1 MKQVL
6 LKSGRVVVEE
16 VPAPSCQD
24 NTILIANHYSLISS
38 GTEGSLIQSE
48 AANLLDKI
56 RTQPEL
62 LKKGFQSLK
71 EKGIASTLEEVKKEQ
86 SKVISLGYSCAGEV
100 LEVGSQVSGFSP
112 GDRVAC
118 AGTGWANHS
127 EIINVPEK
135 LCLKLPP
142 GLALEAAAFT
152 TIGSIALQGLRRT
165 RVSLGENIVVLGLGL
180 IGLITVQ
187 LVKAA
192 GGRVLAID
200 LDPKRCD
207 LAKELGAD
215 QALTLDSVGAGLV
228 PAKAGIV
235 PALKIGAEFSS
246 GMGADAVIICAATPG
261 NQPVELALQLVRKK
275 GRIVVVGTVGMNI
288 PRSPFYEKELD
299 FLISCSYGPGRYD
312 PAYELQGQDYP
323 LPYVR
328 WTEKRNMQE
337 FALLL
342 AEGRVQVKPLI
353 SQVTPFEQAPSAY
366 QKLQAAGSKPLAVL
380 LRYQPEAA
388 QTGTPHLELR
398 PRRLAKGTLQVG
410 LIGCGQFAQNIHLP
424 ILKSLPQYQL
434 AALAGRN
441 PVKLKEAATK
451 FGAAY
456 CTTDY
461 REILADK
468 AIDLVVITT
477 RHNLHAP
484 LVIEAARAGKDVFV
498 EKPLAMSK
506 EELAEVVCVLG
517 ETGRCCWVGFNRRY
531 APFTLKAKELLG
543 AQPGPILINYR
554 INAGFL
560 PLEHWTQDPQE
571 GGGRIIG
578 EVCHFVDWINYLVDD
593 ELVGVQAAAI
603 PPNGASVVAEDNLVA
618 TLRYRCG
625 SLGIITYTSLGEEKL
640 PKERIEIY
648 AGGRVMVIEDFRRMH
663 FYGFPCPDS
672 SLKTQDKGFRNQ
684 WQSIARSILGKSE
697 VSFELEQAINS
708 TRITLQILDCLR
720 TGQHS

>member
-24 NTILIANHYSLISS
+24 NTILVANHYSLISS
-38 GTEGSLIQSE
+38 GTEGSIIQSE
-48 AANLLDKI
+48 GANLLDKI

-71 EKGIASTLEEVKKEQ
+71 ERGIASTLEEVKKEQ
-86 SKVISLGYSCAGEV
+86 SKVIPLGYSCAGEV
-100 LEVGSQVSGFSP
+100 LEVDSQVSGFSP

-118 AGTGWANHS
+118 AGAGWANHS
-127 EIINVPEK
+127 EIINIPEK

-142 GLALEAAAFT
+142 GLALEEAAFT

-165 RVSLGENIVVLGLGL
+165 RVSLGENVVVLGLGM

-200 LDPKRCD
+200 LDAERCN
-207 LAKELGAD
+207 LAQKLGAE
-215 QALTLDSVGAGLV
+215 QVLTLDSVGAGL
-228 PAKAGIV
+228 A
-235 PALKIGAEFSS
+235 PALKIGAEFS
-246 GMGADAVIICAATPG
+246 GGVGVDAVIICAATPS

-275 GRIVVVGTVGMNI
+275 GRIVVVGAVGMDI

-323 LPYVR
+323 LAYVR

-353 SQVTPFEQAPSAY
+353 SQVTPIEQAASAY

-388 QTGTPHLELR
+388 QASAPHLELQ
-398 PRRLAKGTLQVG
+398 PRRQAKGTLQVG

-424 ILKSLPQYQL
+424 ILRDLPQYQL

-461 REILADK
+461 REILADEV
-468 AIDLVVITT
+468 IDLVVITT

-484 LVIEAARAGKDVFV
+484 LVIEAALAGKDVFV

-506 EELAEVVCVLG
+506 QELAEVVRVLS

-531 APFTLKAKELLG
+531 APFTLKVKELLG
-543 AQPGPILINYR
+543 PEPGPIFINYR

-560 PLEHWTQDPQE
+560 PLEHWTQDSQE

-578 EVCHFVDWINYLVDD
+578 EVCHFVDWINYLLAD
-593 ELVGVQAAAI
+593 ELLGVQAAAI
-603 PPNGASVVAEDNLVA
+603 SPNGVSVVAEDNLVA
-618 TLRYRCG
+618 TLRYRRG
-625 SLGIITYTSLGEEKL
+625 SLGVITYTSLGEEKL
-640 PKERIEIY
+640 PKEQIEIY
-648 AGGRVMVIEDFRRMH
+648 AGGRVMVIDDFCRLR
-663 FYGFPCPDS
+663 FYGVSCPDS

-684 WQSIARSILGKSE
+684 WQLIARSILGKSE
-697 VSFELEQAINS
+697 TNLDLEQAINS
-708 TRITLQILDCLR
+708 TRITFQILDCLKS
-720 TGQHS
+720 GQHS